1 MGKHLTLDERMEIQ
15 LALKQGKSF
24 NEIAEGVGKSRT
36 TISREIRT
44 CA

>member
-24 NEIAEGVGKSRT
+24 KETHCYRQKR
-36 TISREIRT
+36 RIRT
-44 CA
+44 RI